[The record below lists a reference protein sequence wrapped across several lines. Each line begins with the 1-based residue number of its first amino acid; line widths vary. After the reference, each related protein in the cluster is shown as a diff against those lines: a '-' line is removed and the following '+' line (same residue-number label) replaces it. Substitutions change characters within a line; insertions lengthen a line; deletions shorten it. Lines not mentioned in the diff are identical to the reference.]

1 MEQEKLAEM
10 IKSLIE
16 KDKENFIKKEGIVET
31 KKYET
36 GKEVSVNKKLNI
48 NFDNNYLQEIPSENV
63 EASVNKKLNINF
75 NNNYLQEIPFENV
88 EVETEKAL
96 LINTTLSGYIWVNKK
111 HCYKSKKYQ
120 FKPVFLIKVFNEM
133 TYSIET
139 NGDPD
144 EPATIKGAH
153 IKW

>member
-1 MEQEKLAEM
+1 MDQEKFAEM
-10 IKSLIE
+10 SKLLIKSLIE
-16 KDKENFIKKEGIVET
+16 KDKENFMKKEGIVEVPSRNEVNEKLQ
-31 KKYET
+31 KKEVKMEIKNYKT

-48 NFDNNYLQEIPSENV
+48 NWENNYLQEISFENV
-63 EASVNKKLNINF
+63 EA
-75 NNNYLQEIPFENV
+75 
-88 EVETEKAL
+88 ETEKAL

-133 TYSIET
+133 TYNIET

>member
-16 KDKENFIKKEGIVET
+16 KDKENFVKKEGIVET
-31 KKYET
+31 KKYKT
-36 GKEVSVNKKLNI
+36 GKEVSVNKKLVI
-48 NFDNNYLQEIPSENV
+48 DFDDYYLQEVS
-63 EASVNKKLNINF
+63 
-75 NNNYLQEIPFENV
+75 FENV

-96 LINTTLSGYIWVNKK
+96 LINTSLSGHIWVNKK

-133 TYSIET
+133 NYIIET
-139 NGDPD
+139 QGDPD
-144 EPATIKGAH
+144 EPATIKGSA
-153 IKW
+153 IDW

>member
-1 MEQEKLAEM
+1 MEKEKLAEM
-10 IKSLIE
+10 IKFLIE

-31 KKYET
+31 KNYKT

-48 NFDNNYLQEIPSENV
+48 NFD
-63 EASVNKKLNINF
+63 
-75 NNNYLQEIPFENV
+75 NNYLQEIPFENV

-133 TYSIET
+133 TYNIET

>member
-16 KDKENFIKKEGIVET
+16 KDKENFIKKEGNMET
-31 KKYET
+31 KKYKT

-48 NFDNNYLQEIPSENV
+48 NYDNNYLQEIH
-63 EASVNKKLNINF
+63 
-75 NNNYLQEIPFENV
+75 FENV

-96 LINTTLSGYIWVNKK
+96 LINTTLSGLIWVNKK

-133 TYSIET
+133 NYNVET

-144 EPATIKGAH
+144 EPATIKGSA
-153 IKW
+153 IRW

>member
-1 MEQEKLAEM
+1 MEQEKLAEL
-10 IKSLIE
+10 IKTLIE
-16 KDKENFIKKEGIVET
+16 KDKENFIKKEGNMET
-31 KKYET
+31 KNYKT

-48 NFDNNYLQEIPSENV
+48 NFD
-63 EASVNKKLNINF
+63 
-75 NNNYLQEIPFENV
+75 NNYLQEIPFENV

-96 LINTTLSGYIWVNKK
+96 LINTTLSGHIWVNKK

-133 TYSIET
+133 TYNIET

-144 EPATIKGAH
+144 EPATIKGSM

>member
-16 KDKENFIKKEGIVET
+16 KDKENFSKKEGIVET
-31 KKYET
+31 KNYKT

-48 NFDNNYLQEIPSENV
+48 NFD
-63 EASVNKKLNINF
+63 
-75 NNNYLQEIPFENV
+75 NNYLQEIPFENV

-133 TYSIET
+133 TYNIET

-144 EPATIKGAH
+144 EPATIKGAY

>member
-31 KKYET
+31 KKYKT

-48 NFDNNYLQEIPSENV
+48 NFD
-63 EASVNKKLNINF
+63 
-75 NNNYLQEIPFENV
+75 NNYLQEIPFENV

-133 TYSIET
+133 TYNIET

>member
-1 MEQEKLAEM
+1 MEKEKLAEM

-16 KDKENFIKKEGIVET
+16 KDKENFVKKEGIVET
-31 KKYET
+31 KKYKT
-36 GKEVSVNKKLNI
+36 GKEVSVNKTLNI
-48 NFDNNYLQEIPSENV
+48 NFD
-63 EASVNKKLNINF
+63 
-75 NNNYLQEIPFENV
+75 NNYLQEIPFENV

-96 LINTTLSGYIWVNKK
+96 LINTTLSGYVWVNKK

-133 TYSIET
+133 TYNIET

>member
-16 KDKENFIKKEGIVET
+16 KDKENFIKKEGIVKT
-31 KKYET
+31 KKYKT
-36 GKEVSVNKKLNI
+36 DKEVSVNKKSNI
-48 NFDNNYLQEIPSENV
+48 DFD
-63 EASVNKKLNINF
+63 
-75 NNNYLQEIPFENV
+75 NNYLQEIPFENV

-96 LINTTLSGYIWVNKK
+96 LINTELNGYIWVNKK

-133 TYSIET
+133 NYNIET
-139 NGDPD
+139 NGEPD
-144 EPATIKGAH
+144 EPTTIKGED
-153 IKW
+153 IEW

>member
-1 MEQEKLAEM
+1 MDQEKLAEM

-16 KDKENFIKKEGIVET
+16 KDKENFIKKEGNMET
-31 KKYET
+31 KKYKT

-48 NFDNNYLQEIPSENV
+48 NFDNNYLQEV
-63 EASVNKKLNINF
+63 YF
-75 NNNYLQEIPFENV
+75 DNV

-96 LINTTLSGYIWVNKK
+96 LINTTLSGLIWVNKK

-120 FKPVFLIKVFNEM
+120 FKPVFLVKIFNEM
-133 TYSIET
+133 NYNVET

-144 EPATIKGAH
+144 EPATIKGAM

>member
-16 KDKENFIKKEGIVET
+16 KDKENFVKKEGIVET
-31 KKYET
+31 KKYKT

-48 NFDNNYLQEIPSENV
+48 NFDNNYLQEIHF
-63 EASVNKKLNINF
+63 K
-75 NNNYLQEIPFENV
+75 NV
-88 EVETEKAL
+88 EVETEEAL
-96 LINTTLSGYIWVNKK
+96 LIKTLCGNVWVNKK

-120 FKPVFLIKVFNEM
+120 FKPVFLIKVFNELN
-133 TYSIET
+133 YKVI
-139 NGDPD
+139 NLINPD
-144 EPATIKGAH
+144 EPASIKGAN

>member
-1 MEQEKLAEM
+1 MEKEKLAEM

-31 KKYET
+31 KKYKS

-48 NFDNNYLQEIPSENV
+48 DFDD
-63 EASVNKKLNINF
+63 
-75 NNNYLQEIPFENV
+75 NYLQEIPFENV
-88 EVETEKAL
+88 EAETEKAL
-96 LINTTLSGYIWVNKK
+96 LINTTLSGYVWVNKK

-133 TYSIET
+133 TYNIET

-144 EPATIKGAH
+144 EPASIRGAH

>member
-1 MEQEKLAEM
+1 MDQEKLTEM

-16 KDKENFIKKEGIVET
+16 KDKENFIKKNKLLVVPSKNEARTEKKEEEMKN
-31 KKYET
+31 KKY
-36 GKEVSVNKKLNI
+36 KNNI
-48 NFDNNYLQEIPSENV
+48 NFE
-63 EASVNKKLNINF
+63 
-75 NNNYLQEIPFENV
+75 NNYLQEIPFENV

-96 LINTTLSGYIWVNKK
+96 LINTTLSGSIWVNKK

-133 TYSIET
+133 NYNVET

-144 EPATIKGAH
+144 EPATIKGAY

>member
-1 MEQEKLAEM
+1 MDKEKFAEM
-10 IKSLIE
+10 IKTLIE

-31 KKYET
+31 KNYKT

-48 NFDNNYLQEIPSENV
+48 NFDNN
-63 EASVNKKLNINF
+63 F
-75 NNNYLQEIPFENV
+75 LQEIPFENV

-133 TYSIET
+133 TYNIET

-144 EPATIKGAH
+144 EPATIKGAY

>member
-16 KDKENFIKKEGIVET
+16 KDKENFIKKEVKMET
-31 KKYET
+31 KKYKK
-36 GKEVSVNKKLNI
+36 GGEVR
-48 NFDNNYLQEIPSENV
+48 
-63 EASVNKKLNINF
+63 
-75 NNNYLQEIPFENV
+75 
-88 EVETEKAL
+88 
-96 LINTTLSGYIWVNKK
+96 VNKK

-133 TYSIET
+133 TYNIET

-144 EPATIKGAH
+144 EPASIKGAH

>member
-1 MEQEKLAEM
+1 MEKEKLAEM
-10 IKSLIE
+10 IKILIE
-16 KDKENFIKKEGIVET
+16 KDKENFVKKEGIVET
-31 KKYET
+31 KNYKT

-48 NFDNNYLQEIPSENV
+48 NFD
-63 EASVNKKLNINF
+63 
-75 NNNYLQEIPFENV
+75 NNYLQEIPFENV

-133 TYSIET
+133 TYNIET

-144 EPATIKGAH
+144 EPATIKGAD
-153 IKW
+153 IGW

>member
-1 MEQEKLAEM
+1 MEQEKLAEL
-10 IKSLIE
+10 IKTLIE
-16 KDKENFIKKEGIVET
+16 KDKENFVKKEGIMET
-31 KKYET
+31 KKYKT

-48 NFDNNYLQEIPSENV
+48 NFD
-63 EASVNKKLNINF
+63 
-75 NNNYLQEIPFENV
+75 NNYLQEIPFENV

-96 LINTTLSGYIWVNKK
+96 LINTTWSGYVWVNKK

-133 TYSIET
+133 SYNIET

>member
-1 MEQEKLAEM
+1 MEKEKLAEM

-16 KDKENFIKKEGIVET
+16 KDKENFVKKEGIVET
-31 KKYET
+31 KKYKT
-36 GKEVSVNKKLNI
+36 GGKVSVNKKLNI
-48 NFDNNYLQEIPSENV
+48 NFDNNYLQEITFDEV
-63 EASVNKKLNINF
+63 K
-75 NNNYLQEIPFENV
+75 
-88 EVETEKAL
+88 VETEKAL
-96 LINTTLSGYIWVNKK
+96 LINTLNGLIWVNKK

-133 TYSIET
+133 TYKVET

-144 EPATIKGAH
+144 EPTTIKGAD

>member
-1 MEQEKLAEM
+1 MEKEKSLEMIKM

-16 KDKENFIKKEGIVET
+16 KDKENFVKKEGIEET
-31 KKYET
+31 KKYKT

-48 NFDNNYLQEIPSENV
+48 NFD
-63 EASVNKKLNINF
+63 
-75 NNNYLQEIPFENV
+75 NNYLQEIPFENV

-96 LINTTLSGYIWVNKK
+96 LINTTWSGFIWVNKK

-133 TYSIET
+133 TYNIES

-144 EPATIKGAH
+144 KPATIKGAM

>member
-1 MEQEKLAEM
+1 MEKEKLAEM

-31 KKYET
+31 KKYKT

-48 NFDNNYLQEIPSENV
+48 NFD
-63 EASVNKKLNINF
+63 
-75 NNNYLQEIPFENV
+75 NNYLQEIPFENV

-133 TYSIET
+133 TYNIET

>member
-1 MEQEKLAEM
+1 MEKEILAEM
-10 IKSLIE
+10 IKTLIE
-16 KDKENFIKKEGIVET
+16 KDKENYIKKEGIVET
-31 KKYET
+31 KNYKT

-48 NFDNNYLQEIPSENV
+48 NFD
-63 EASVNKKLNINF
+63 
-75 NNNYLQEIPFENV
+75 NNYLQEIPFENV

-96 LINTTLSGYIWVNKK
+96 LINTTLSGLIWVNKK

-133 TYSIET
+133 TYNIET
-139 NGDPD
+139 YGDPD

>member
-1 MEQEKLAEM
+1 M
-10 IKSLIE
+10 
-16 KDKENFIKKEGIVET
+16 ET
-31 KKYET
+31 KKYKT

-48 NFDNNYLQEIPSENV
+48 NFDNNYI
-63 EASVNKKLNINF
+63 
-75 NNNYLQEIPFENV
+75 QEIPFENV

-133 TYSIET
+133 TYNIET

>member
-1 MEQEKLAEM
+1 MEKLAEM
-10 IKSLIE
+10 IKLLIE
-16 KDKENFIKKEGIVET
+16 KDKENFVKKEGIVET
-31 KKYET
+31 KNYKT

-48 NFDNNYLQEIPSENV
+48 NFD
-63 EASVNKKLNINF
+63 
-75 NNNYLQEIPFENV
+75 NNYLQEIPFENV

-96 LINTTLSGYIWVNKK
+96 LINTTLSGYIWINKK

-133 TYSIET
+133 TYNIET
-139 NGDPD
+139 DGDPD
-144 EPATIKGAH
+144 EPASIKGAH

>member
-1 MEQEKLAEM
+1 MDQEKLAEM

-16 KDKENFIKKEGIVET
+16 KDKENFIKKEGIVKT
-31 KKYET
+31 KKYKT
-36 GKEVSVNKKLNI
+36 GKEVSVNKKSNI
-48 NFDNNYLQEIPSENV
+48 DFD
-63 EASVNKKLNINF
+63 
-75 NNNYLQEIPFENV
+75 NNYLQEIPFENV

-96 LINTTLSGYIWVNKK
+96 LINTTLSGLIWVNKK

-133 TYSIET
+133 TYNIET

-144 EPATIKGAH
+144 EPATIKGVD
-153 IKW
+153 IEW

>member
-16 KDKENFIKKEGIVET
+16 KDKENFIKKEGNMET
-31 KKYET
+31 KKYKT

-48 NFDNNYLQEIPSENV
+48 NFDNNYLQEIPFENV
-63 EASVNKKLNINF
+63 EA
-75 NNNYLQEIPFENV
+75 
-88 EVETEKAL
+88 ETEKAL
-96 LINTTLSGYIWVNKK
+96 LINTLNGYIWINKK

-120 FKPVFLIKVFNEM
+120 FKPAFLIKVFNEM
-133 TYSIET
+133 TYNIEI

-144 EPATIKGAH
+144 KPATIKGAH

>member
-1 MEQEKLAEM
+1 MEQEKLAAM

-31 KKYET
+31 KKYKT

-48 NFDNNYLQEIPSENV
+48 NFDNNYLQEI
-63 EASVNKKLNINF
+63 
-75 NNNYLQEIPFENV
+75 YFENV

-96 LINTTLSGYIWVNKK
+96 LISSTLSGLIWVNKK

-133 TYSIET
+133 TYNVET

-144 EPATIKGAH
+144 EPATIKGSA

>member
-10 IKSLIE
+10 IKLLIE

-31 KKYET
+31 KKYKT
-36 GKEVSVNKKLNI
+36 GKEVSVNKKLNN
-48 NFDNNYLQEIPSENV
+48 NFD
-63 EASVNKKLNINF
+63 
-75 NNNYLQEIPFENV
+75 NNYLQEIPFENV

-133 TYSIET
+133 TYNIET

-144 EPATIKGAH
+144 EPTTIKGAD

>member
-1 MEQEKLAEM
+1 MDQEKFAEM
-10 IKSLIE
+10 TKLLIKSLIE
-16 KDKENFIKKEGIVET
+16 KDKENFMKKEGIVEVPSRNEVNEKLQKKEVKMEI
-31 KKYET
+31 KKYKT

-48 NFDNNYLQEIPSENV
+48 NWD
-63 EASVNKKLNINF
+63 
-75 NNNYLQEIPFENV
+75 NNYLQEIPFENV
-88 EVETEKAL
+88 EAETEKAL

-133 TYSIET
+133 TYNIET

>member
-1 MEQEKLAEM
+1 MDQEKLAEM

-16 KDKENFIKKEGIVET
+16 KDKENFIKKEGNMET
-31 KKYET
+31 KKYKT

-48 NFDNNYLQEIPSENV
+48 NFDNNYLQEV
-63 EASVNKKLNINF
+63 
-75 NNNYLQEIPFENV
+75 YFENV

-96 LINTTLSGYIWVNKK
+96 LINTTLSGLIWVNKK

-120 FKPVFLIKVFNEM
+120 FKPVFLVKIFNEM
-133 TYSIET
+133 NYNVET

-144 EPATIKGAH
+144 EPATIKGAM

>member
-16 KDKENFIKKEGIVET
+16 KDKENFIKKEGIVKT
-31 KKYET
+31 KKYKT

-48 NFDNNYLQEIPSENV
+48 NFDNNYLQEIP
-63 EASVNKKLNINF
+63 
-75 NNNYLQEIPFENV
+75 FENV

-96 LINTTLSGYIWVNKK
+96 LINTLSGYIWVNKK

-133 TYSIET
+133 TYNIDT

-144 EPATIKGAH
+144 EPATIKGAY